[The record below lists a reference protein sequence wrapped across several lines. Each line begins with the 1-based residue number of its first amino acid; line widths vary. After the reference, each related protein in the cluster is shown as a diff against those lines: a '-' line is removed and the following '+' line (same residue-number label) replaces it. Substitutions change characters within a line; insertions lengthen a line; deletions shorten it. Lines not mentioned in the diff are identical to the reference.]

1 MEKKKLTKKKNEQS
15 LRDLCDDKS
24 NIHVIGIQE
33 GEEKESGTE
42 KSVWNGWN
50 LLKFGKR
57 YTPTDLRDCVNPK
70 QEILREIHARKHH
83 NQNSENEGQRK
94 NLESSEGK

>member
-1 MEKKKLTKKKNEQS
+1 MNPSLLSMMSDHMRSLNSHHPLEDGIDSRVQGTEERTNEHENGILEVSQLEQWRKKKLTKKKNEQS

-42 KSVWNGWN
+42 KSV
-50 LLKFGKR
+50 
-57 YTPTDLRDCVNPK
+57 
-70 QEILREIHARKHH
+70 
-83 NQNSENEGQRK
+83 
-94 NLESSEGK
+94 